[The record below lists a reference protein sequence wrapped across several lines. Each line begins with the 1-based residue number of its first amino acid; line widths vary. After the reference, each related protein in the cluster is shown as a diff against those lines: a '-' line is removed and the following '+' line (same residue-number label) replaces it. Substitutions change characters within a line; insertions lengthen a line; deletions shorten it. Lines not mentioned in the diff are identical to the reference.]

1 MRTIFMNE
9 STVEIGGTLLFLA
22 FGVIITWY
30 QAKLSN
36 NDDL

>member
-1 MRTIFMNE
+1 MND
-9 STVEIGGTLLFLA
+9 SVELGVTLLFLA

-36 NDDL
+36 HDDI

>member
-1 MRTIFMNE
+1 MND
-9 STVEIGGTLLFLA
+9 SVELGGTLLFLA

-36 NDDL
+36 NDDI

>member
-1 MRTIFMNE
+1 MSD

-22 FGVIITWY
+22 FGVIITYY

-36 NDDL
+36 HDDL

>member
-1 MRTIFMNE
+1 ME
-9 STVEIGGTLLFLA
+9 QSLEIGGTLLFLA
-22 FGVIITWY
+22 FGVIITYY

>member
-1 MRTIFMNE
+1 MNE
-9 STVEIGGTLLFLA
+9 TSYEIGGTLLFLA

-36 NDDL
+36 NDNL

>member
-1 MRTIFMNE
+1 MNDSGE
-9 STVEIGGTLLFLA
+9 LGGTLLFLA

-36 NDDL
+36 HDDI

>member
-1 MRTIFMNE
+1 MND
-9 STVEIGGTLLFLA
+9 SVELGGTLLFLA
-22 FGVIITWY
+22 FGVIITYY

>member
-1 MRTIFMNE
+1 MND
-9 STVEIGGTLLFLA
+9 SVELGGTLLFLA

>member
-1 MRTIFMNE
+1 MND
-9 STVEIGGTLLFLA
+9 SVELGGTLLFLA

-36 NDDL
+36 HDDI

>member
-1 MRTIFMNE
+1 MNE
-9 STVEIGGTLLFLA
+9 TSYEIGGTLLFLA

-36 NDDL
+36 NDDI

>member
-1 MRTIFMNE
+1 MNDTTI
-9 STVEIGGTLLFLA
+9 EIGGTLLFLV
-22 FGVIITWY
+22 FGVIITYY

>member
-1 MRTIFMNE
+1 MNDTTI
-9 STVEIGGTLLFLA
+9 EIGGTLLFLA
-22 FGVIITWY
+22 FGVIITYY

>member
-1 MRTIFMNE
+1 MNE
-9 STVEIGGTLLFLA
+9 TSYEIGGTLLFLA
-22 FGVIITWY
+22 FGVIITYY

>member
-1 MRTIFMNE
+1 MND
-9 STVEIGGTLLFLA
+9 TVEIGGTLLFLA

-36 NDDL
+36 HDDI

>member
-1 MRTIFMNE
+1 MNG
-9 STVEIGGTLLFLA
+9 TVEIGGTLLFLA
-22 FGVIITWY
+22 FGVIITYY

>member
-1 MRTIFMNE
+1 MNE
-9 STVEIGGTLLFLA
+9 TSYEIGGTLLFLA

-36 NDDL
+36 HDDI